1 MYLVKITNVIDK
13 NQIGPFE
20 YLKPT
25 LKEVILNKRKLE
37 LIKKF
42 EKDITNDAI
51 KDQKYEIY
59 K

>member
-1 MYLVKITNVIDK
+1 
-13 NQIGPFE
+13 
-20 YLKPT
+20 
-25 LKEVILNKRKLE
+25 LKEVLLNKRKLE

-51 KDQKYEIY
+51 KNNDYEIY